1 MRIDQSIIN
10 EIKDKTDILDLV
22 SEYVKL
28 EKRGRNYIGL
38 CPFHDEKTPS
48 FTVSEDKQICHC
60 FGCKKGGNV
69 FQFTQEIKDISFVE
83 AVKELGD
90 RVNVAVDIEATQ
102 SNSNVQIASDD
113 LQMIEMHELIQEF
126 YYYALTKTVEGEQ
139 ALTYLQERGFTDAL
153 IKERGIGFAPDSS
166 HFCHDFLQKKGYDI
180 ELAYEAGL
188 LSRNEENF
196 SYYDRFRNR
205 MMFPLKNAQGR
216 IVGYSGRTY
225 TGQEPKYLNSP
236 ETPIFQ
242 KRKLLYNLDKAR
254 KSIRKLDE
262 IVLLEG
268 FMDVIKSDTAG
279 LKNVVAT
286 MGTQLS
292 DEHITFIR
300 KLTSNITLMFDGD
313 FAGSEATLKTGQNLL
328 QQGLNVF
335 VIQLPSGMDPDE
347 YIGKYGNDAFTAFVK
362 NDKKSFAHYKVSI
375 LKDEIAHNDLS
386 YERYLKELSHDIS
399 LMKSSILQQ
408 KALNDVAPFFN
419 VSPEQ
424 LANEIQ
430 FNQAPA
436 NYYPEDEYGGYIE
449 PEPIGMA
456 QFDNLSRQEK
466 AERAFLKHLMR
477 DKDTFLNYYESV
489 DKDNFTNQHFK
500 YVFEVLHDFYA
511 ENDQYNISDAVQYVN
526 SNELRETLISLEQY
540 NLNDEPYENEIDDYV
555 NVINEKGQETIE
567 SLNHKLREATRIG
580 DVELQKYYL
589 QQIVAKNKE
598 RM

>member
-205 MMFPLKNAQGR
+205 IMFPLKNAQGR

-242 KRKLLYNLDKAR
+242 KRKMLYNLDKAR

-313 FAGSEATLKTGQNLL
+313 FAGSEATLKTGQHLL

-362 NDKKSFAHYKVSI
+362 NGKKSFAHYKVSI

-408 KALNDVAPFFN
+408 KAINDVAPFFN

-540 NLNDEPYENEIDDYV
+540 SLNDEPYENEIDDYV
-555 NVINEKGQETIE
+555 NVINENGQETIE

>member
-205 MMFPLKNAQGR
+205 IMFPLKNAQGR

-540 NLNDEPYENEIDDYV
+540 HLNDEPYENEIDDYV

>member
-205 MMFPLKNAQGR
+205 IMFPLKNAQGR

-328 QQGLNVF
+328 QQRLNVF

>member
-205 MMFPLKNAQGR
+205 IMFPLKNAQGR

-268 FMDVIKSDTAG
+268 FIDVIKSDTAG